1 MSYAELDCIA
11 DLYNPFLLLCCF
23 VLLAKRFYSNRS
35 VKSLALQVMA
45 LGLYLLGVY
54 ALMALDQRF
63 YIWPALGWDYS
74 THSAFAVACCWFLWS
89 GSKSRIKARIS
100 WSLSLLGYLLLM
112 HYQRYHTAIDMI
124 STMLVIALWI
134 AIVDRCLRRF
144 KSGNLS
150 SSQNP
155 GYGHNRY

>member
-63 YIWPALGWDYS
+63 YIWPALGWDYR
-74 THSAFAVACCWFLWS
+74 THSAFAGACPTSTLPTRPRDPTPQELWKGTPK
-89 GSKSRIKARIS
+89 GSTIR
-100 WSLSLLGYLLLM
+100 W
-112 HYQRYHTAIDMI
+112 
-124 STMLVIALWI
+124 
-134 AIVDRCLRRF
+134 
-144 KSGNLS
+144 
-150 SSQNP
+150 
-155 GYGHNRY
+155 